1 MKTVILYNGFGCMI
15 VLGFGFLLRKIH
27 KSTVNKNLRMILKI
41 LSIGLIVCTIAAI
54 LFLDL
59 IAAGVIGP
67 VPN

>member
-1 MKTVILYNGFGCMI
+1 
-15 VLGFGFLLRKIH
+15 
-27 KSTVNKNLRMILKI
+27 MILKI
-41 LSIGLIVCTIAAI
+41 LSIGLIVCTIVAI

>member
-15 VLGFGFLLRKIH
+15 VLGFWFLLRKIH
-27 KSTVNKNLRMILKI
+27 KSNGNKNLRLILKI
-41 LSIGLIVCTIAAI
+41 LSIGLIVCTITAI